1 MTLADAAS
9 EETLAPITAGGTI
22 VLSCCSVPTYGTQTV
37 DTVVCGIHTCCL
49 WDRTINLQVQASH
62 STSLK
67 CSFLI
72 CAERLPELPRRRSR
86 KSAAACPD
94 DRSPPTRPGCGGP
107 GPHFS
112 QPGKEVCE
120 RRGGRWGWGGV
131 IGETRRKDVVLLLFC
146 LFVCFSGSL
155 AETLDHMLGGY

>member
-9 EETLAPITAGGTI
+9 EETLAPITAGGAI

-49 WDRTINLQVQASH
+49 WDRTISLQVQASH

-86 KSAAACPD
+86 AAAAASPD
-94 DRSPPTRPGCGGP
+94 GRSPPPAPAAGVPGRTFPSLGRRIAGAEVDGG
-107 GPHFS
+107 
-112 QPGKEVCE
+112 
-120 RRGGRWGWGGV
+120 GG
-131 IGETRRKDVVLLLFC
+131 
-146 LFVCFSGSL
+146 
-155 AETLDHMLGGY
+155 AE